1 MKRLFNMFRES
12 DEKTPKLHP
21 SYRMKLVPTLQ
32 MIAQEGKFDDQR
44 ISSTRRK
51 SEDEILPVPASNDVF
66 YDPIQKSKRDRPKSC
81 RTDNTKARN
90 SQ

>member
-1 MKRLFNMFRES
+1 MFRES

-21 SYRMKLVPTLQ
+21 SYRMKPVPTLQ

-66 YDPIQKSKRDRPKSC
+66 YDPTHPDADWVVAILYLC
-81 RTDNTKARN
+81 HYIYLMNN
-90 SQ
+90 S